1 MIYGNVFLPKKE
13 VSASILEFGIQSVVY
28 DEYCVYNS
36 LLESCTDD
44 TNKSILEAQVT
55 ILREVSFKDIIDK
68 IIKKITSFLEW
79 LKDLVTKIVEKV
91 KSFFNNK
98 KYKSVIEA
106 LRMVGKGKRVN
117 IESHVLEYSKDLSSN
132 NDLMNIGAFSDDF
145 FFKYEWLFNGL
156 SVRFKSKDFVD
167 KYQDTIEKSSEKIH
181 IEMIKCLNDLSNNR
195 DDADK
200 NINELVEKMKKH
212 EEIIESTTNKL
223 EYVNIINDIEFDEI
237 GKANNNGDLF
247 KDPEKYR
254 LLCAKFAEY
263 LADECEILGK
273 QMPAMEKLIK
283 EYKHE
288 RDTGYDRIRKEIEKY
303 TNKNSN
309 VSYDMVAKLVG
320 SSLSL
325 YSSLAS
331 SYSIAFNK
339 LLQAQ
344 EKMYSRGYKLLLFF
358 SKYNN
363 KLGYLDSDFV
373 LIKGGLKQ

>member
-1 MIYGNVFLPKKE
+1 MIYGNKFLPKKE
-13 VSASILEFGIQSVVY
+13 ESASILEFGIHSVVY

-36 LLESCTDD
+36 LLESCSDD

-79 LKDLVTKIVEKV
+79 LKDLVTTIVEKV
-91 KSFFNNK
+91 KSFLNNK

-117 IESHVLEYSKDLSSN
+117 NESHILEYSKDLSSN
-132 NDLMNIGAFSDDF
+132 NDLMNTGAFSDDF

-156 SVRFKSKDFVD
+156 SVRFKSKDFAD
-167 KYQDTIEKSSEKIH
+167 KYHDTIEKSHEKIN
-181 IEMIKCLNDLSNNR
+181 IEILKSLNDLSNNR

-200 NINELVEKMKKH
+200 NVNEIIEKMKKRK
-212 EEIIESTTNKL
+212 EIVESITNNL
-223 EYVNIINDIEFDEI
+223 EYVNIIDIEFDEI

-254 LLCAKFAEY
+254 SLCAKFAEY

-283 EYKHE
+283 EFKHE

-309 VSYDMVAKLVG
+309 VSPDMVLKLVG

-373 LIKGGLKQ
+373 LI